1 MKKYYET
8 NKKWIEKNKEK
19 ISEYR
24 KKYYQLN
31 KDKTKLYNKEYHK
44 DNRGKRVEYVKKR
57 KQTDPLFK
65 LSINIRNSI
74 RFFLKKKGYIKKSKT
89 QEILGCSF
97 EELKLHLESKFES
110 WMNWENYGLYI
121 GEKNFGWDIDH
132 IMPMAT
138 ALTEGEIIK
147 LNNYTNL
154 QPLCSYLNRNIKK
167 DNII

>member
-1 MKKYYET
+1 
-8 NKKWIEKNKEK
+8 
-19 ISEYR
+19 
-24 KKYYQLN
+24 
-31 KDKTKLYNKEYHK
+31 
-44 DNRGKRVEYVKKR
+44 
-57 KQTDPLFK
+57 
-65 LSINIRNSI
+65 
-74 RFFLKKKGYIKKSKT
+74 
-89 QEILGCSF
+89 
-97 EELKLHLESKFES
+97 
-110 WMNWENYGLYI
+110 MNWENYGLYN